1 MTIRYDGQ
9 VAIVTGSGNGLGRSH
24 ALALAAR
31 GAKVVV
37 NDLGGSVNGD
47 GGSSDAALETVAMIE
62 AAGGEAIAN
71 GANVAKMDEVEAMV
85 AQAVEKWGRVDI
97 LVNNAGIL
105 SIIPVRK
112 NSSSKSELVS
122 QLIYG
127 ELFEVIEKKEKWF
140 YIESIDDKYCGWI
153 NYSQLKEISKQ
164 DFKKVKKTESKL
176 LNNISSEIETENGNM
191 SITIG
196 SKVSSAFIL
205 NHKLK
210 QEYSKNSIIENSLKF
225 LNSPYLWGGRTPYG
239 IDCSGFSQQIYKLN
253 GFQLPRDANQQALQ
267 GKEVKLEKAKPGDL
281 AFFGEKKITHV
292 GIIIDSNKIVHAFGC
307 VRIDYLNEKGI
318 INSTSK
324 KITHYLKKINSY

>member
-1 MTIRYDGQ
+1 
-9 VAIVTGSGNGLGRSH
+9 
-24 ALALAAR
+24 
-31 GAKVVV
+31 
-37 NDLGGSVNGD
+37 
-47 GGSSDAALETVAMIE
+47 
-62 AAGGEAIAN
+62 
-71 GANVAKMDEVEAMV
+71 MV

-153 NYSQLKEISKQ
+153 NYSQFKEISKQ